1 MWQRFTERARKV
13 VFYAQEEA
21 GRLGENYV
29 STEHLLLGLVRENDS
44 VAARILDRIGVS
56 LGRIRSEI
64 ERQVARGDGRLGQDM
79 QLTPRAKRV
88 IDLAYDEAR
97 QLNNNYIGTEHLL
110 LGLIRE
116 GEGLAGRVLSKL
128 GVDLDRTR
136 REVMHLQEGGGEGGA
151 GGGSRQ
157 ATKTRTPTLD
167 EFGRD
172 LTELARNEKLDP
184 VIGRANEIERC
195 IQIISRRMK
204 NNPCLLGEPGVG
216 KTAIAEGLAQRIIMG
231 DIPDFLKDKR
241 VIQLDLAA
249 LVAGTKYRGEFEE
262 RMKRVMEEMRKAQ
275 GEIILFIDELHTLV
289 GAGAAEGAIDAS
301 NIMKPA
307 LARGE
312 LQCIG
317 ATTLDEYRKYVERDA
332 ALQRRFQA
340 IQVKEPSVDDAIE
353 ILKGL
358 RPRYEQHHKV
368 EITNEALDAA
378 ARLSDRYISDRFLPD
393 KAIDVIDEAASRVR
407 LRGAMPPQDLRDA
420 KIELNAVQKELN
432 GLPNNRQYEKA
443 YELQGRKRE
452 LEERVTELEEGWTET
467 KKDVKQT
474 VDEDEVAAIIFSMTG
489 IPVARLV
496 EAETQKLFR
505 MEEELHK
512 RIIGQHEAIVA
523 ISKAV
528 RRSRSGLRDVQRPI
542 GSFIF
547 LGPTGVGKTELA
559 RALSSYLFEKDDNL
573 IRIDMSEYMESFAV
587 SRLVGAPPGY
597 VGYDEGGQLSEAVRR
612 NPYSVVLLDEIEK
625 AHPEVYNL
633 LLQIMEDGRLTDS
646 HGRVID
652 FKNVILIMTSN
663 IGARSI
669 QGEREMGFG
678 RTGEAPKT
686 PEQITR
692 QMDSI
697 KGRITDEL
705 KRVFRPEFLNRVDE
719 TIIFHPLSQ
728 SEINEVVTLMLDRV
742 AKQVAQKGMDFEVT
756 LPAKEYLAR
765 EGFDPQYGARPLR
778 RAVQRLVEDPLAEE
792 ILLGRFDAND
802 TVLVDLDDDKGI
814 VFRKGAPLGTEGEH
828 SSPAV
833 TASEV
838 AAEVAA
844 MPAEQSV
851 GSN

>member
-151 GGGSRQ
+151 AGAGGRQ
-157 ATKTRTPTLD
+157 AAKTRTPTLD

-184 VIGRANEIERC
+184 VIGRASEIERC

-241 VIQLDLAA
+241 VVQLDLAA

-368 EITNEALDAA
+368 EITNDALDAA

-407 LRGAMPPQDLRDA
+407 LRAAMPPQELRDA

-452 LEERVTELEEGWTET
+452 LEERVTELEEGWAET
-467 KKDVKQT
+467 RKDAKQS
-474 VDEDEVAAIIFSMTG
+474 VDEDEVASIIFSMTG
-489 IPVARLV
+489 IPVSRLV

-512 RIIGQHEAIVA
+512 RVIGQHEAIVA

-528 RRSRSGLRDVQRPI
+528 RRSRSGLRDIKRPI

-559 RALSSYLFEKDDNL
+559 RALASYLFEKEDNL

-625 AHPEVYNL
+625 AHPEVYNI

-678 RTGEAPKT
+678 KASAGPKSAEET
-686 PEQITR
+686 AR
-692 QMDSI
+692 QMESI

-719 TIIFHPLSQ
+719 TIIFHPLSAE
-728 SEINEVVTLMLDRV
+728 EINEVVTLMLDRV
-742 AKQVAQKGMDFEVT
+742 SKQIAQKGMDFVVT
-756 LPAKEYLAR
+756 DAAKAYLSR

-778 RAVQRLVEDPLAEE
+778 RAVQRFVEDPLAEE
-792 ILLGRFDAND
+792 ILLGKFVAND
-802 TVLVDLDDDKGI
+802 TVLVDTDEESGI
-814 VFRKGAPLGTEGEH
+814 VFRKGAPLGLDDSLAATPE
-828 SSPAV
+828 V
-833 TASEV
+833 TPED
-838 AAEVAA
+838 AAEPAA
-844 MPAEQSV
+844 V
-851 GSN
+851 

>member
-151 GGGSRQ
+151 AASGSRSQ

-368 EITNEALDAA
+368 EITNDALDAA

-420 KIELNAVQKELN
+420 KIELNAIQKELN

-443 YELQGRKRE
+443 YDLQDRKRE
-452 LEERVTELEEGWTET
+452 LEEKVQSLEEGWQET
-467 KKDVKQT
+467 KKDAKQT
-474 VDEDEVAAIIFSMTG
+474 VDEDEVANIIFSMTG

-528 RRSRSGLRDVQRPI
+528 RRSRSGLRDAKRPI

-559 RALSSYLFEKDDNL
+559 RALAAYLFEKEDNL

-633 LLQIMEDGRLTDS
+633 LLQVMEDGRLTDS

-678 RTGEAPKT
+678 RTDTGPKSA
-686 PEQITR
+686 EEISR

-719 TIIFHPLSQ
+719 TIIFHPLSAD
-728 SEINEVVTLMLDRV
+728 EINEVVTLMLDRV
-742 AKQVAQKGMDFEVT
+742 AKQIAQKGMDFEVT
-756 LPAKEYLAR
+756 DAAKRYLAR

-778 RAVQRLVEDPLAEE
+778 RAVQRLVEDPLSEE

-802 TVLVDLDDDKGI
+802 TVLVDIDDEQGI
-814 VFRKGAPLGTEGEH
+814 VFRKGAPLGPEGEH
-828 SSPAV
+828 NLSLP
-833 TASEV
+833 
-838 AAEVAA
+838 AAEEAQIPEDEFTEPTVA
-844 MPAEQSV
+844 
-851 GSN
+851 

>member
-136 REVMHLQEGGGEGGA
+136 REVMHLQEGGGEGGVATA
-151 GGGSRQ
+151 GGTRQ

-172 LTELARNEKLDP
+172 LTEMARNEKLDP

-216 KTAIAEGLAQRIIMG
+216 KTAIAEGLAQRIVMG

-241 VIQLDLAA
+241 VVQLDLAS

-340 IQVKEPSVDDAIE
+340 IQVKEPSVDDCIE

-393 KAIDVIDEAASRVR
+393 KAIDVIDEASSRVR
-407 LRGAMPPQDLRDA
+407 LRAAMPPQELRDA
-420 KIELNAVQKELN
+420 KIEMNAVHKELN
-432 GLPNNRQYEKA
+432 SLPNNRQYEKA

-452 LEERVTELEEGWTET
+452 LEDRVRDLEEGWQEA
-467 KKDVKQT
+467 KKDSKTT

-489 IPVARLV
+489 IPVSRLV

-528 RRSRSGLRDVQRPI
+528 RRSRSGLRDIKRPI

-559 RALSSYLFEKDDNL
+559 RALASYLFEKEENL

-625 AHPEVYNL
+625 AHPEVYNI

-646 HGRVID
+646 HGRIID

-678 RTGEAPKT
+678 RTATGQPKSS
-686 PEQITR
+686 EDMQR

-705 KRVFRPEFLNRVDE
+705 KRVFRPEFLNRLDE
-719 TIIFHPLSQ
+719 TIIFHPLS
-728 SEINEVVTLMLDRV
+728 SEEILQVVTLMLERV
-742 AKQVAQKGMDFEVT
+742 GKQIAQKGMDFEVT
-756 LPAKEYLAR
+756 EAAKSFLAR

-792 ILLGRFDAND
+792 ILLGKFVAND
-802 TVLVDLDDDKGI
+802 TVVVDMDEERGI
-814 VFRKGAPLGTEGEH
+814 IFRKGAPLGLDSDPEPGSLTQEVTE
-828 SSPAV
+828 
-833 TASEV
+833 TA
-838 AAEVAA
+838 AA
-844 MPAEQSV
+844 
-851 GSN
+851 

>member
-136 REVMHLQEGGGEGGA
+136 REVMHLQEGGGEGGVA
-151 GGGSRQ
+151 TASRTQ

-407 LRGAMPPQDLRDA
+407 LRAAMPPQDLRDA
-420 KIELNAVQKELN
+420 KIELNAIQKELN

-443 YELQGRKRE
+443 YDLQGRKRE
-452 LEERVTELEEGWTET
+452 LEEKVQSLEEGWQET
-467 KKDVKQT
+467 KKEAKQT
-474 VDEDEVAAIIFSMTG
+474 VDEDEVANIIFSMTG
-489 IPVARLV
+489 IPVSRLV

-528 RRSRSGLRDVQRPI
+528 RRSRSGLRDIKRPI

-559 RALSSYLFEKDDNL
+559 RALAAYLFEKEDNL

-625 AHPEVYNL
+625 AHPEVYNI

-678 RTGEAPKT
+678 RLDTGPKT
-686 PEQITR
+686 AEQISR

-719 TIIFHPLSQ
+719 TIIFHPLSAE
-728 SEINEVVTLMLDRV
+728 EINEVVTLMLDRV
-742 AKQVAQKGMDFEVT
+742 SKQIAQKGMDFEVT
-756 LPAKEYLAR
+756 DAAKAYLAR

-778 RAVQRLVEDPLAEE
+778 RAVQRLVEDPLSEE
-792 ILLGRFDAND
+792 ILLGKYNAND
-802 TVLVDLDDDKGI
+802 TVVVDVDEERGI
-814 VFRKGAPLGTEGEH
+814 VFRNGAPLGLEGAHNPPAPEAEEVLIPEEEFTE
-828 SSPAV
+828 P
-833 TASEV
+833 TV
-838 AAEVAA
+838 A
-844 MPAEQSV
+844 
-851 GSN
+851 

>member
-136 REVMHLQEGGGEGGA
+136 REVMHLQEGGGEGNTA
-151 GGGSRQ
+151 TSGSRTQ
-157 ATKTRTPTLD
+157 AVKTRTPTLD

-420 KIELNAVQKELN
+420 KIELNAIQKELN

-443 YELQGRKRE
+443 YDLQGRKRE
-452 LEERVTELEEGWTET
+452 LEEKVQGLEEGWQET
-467 KKDVKQT
+467 KKDAKQT
-474 VDEDEVAAIIFSMTG
+474 VDEDEVANIIFSMTG

-559 RALSSYLFEKDDNL
+559 RALASYLFEKEDNL

-625 AHPEVYNL
+625 AHPEVYNI
-633 LLQIMEDGRLTDS
+633 LLQVMEDGRLTDS

-678 RTGEAPKT
+678 RLATGPKSA
-686 PEQITR
+686 EEISR

-719 TIIFHPLSQ
+719 TIIFHPLSAD
-728 SEINEVVTLMLDRV
+728 EINEVVTLMLDRV
-742 AKQVAQKGMDFEVT
+742 SKQIAQKGMDFEVT
-756 LPAKEYLAR
+756 DAAKQFLAR

-778 RAVQRLVEDPLAEE
+778 RAVQRLVEDPLSEE
-792 ILLGRFDAND
+792 ILLGKFDAND
-802 TVLVDLDDDKGI
+802 TVVVDVDPERGI
-814 VFRKGAPLGTEGEH
+814 TFHKGAPLGLEGEH
-828 SSPAV
+828 NPVVPSSEEAQIPEEEFIEP
-833 TASEV
+833 TV
-838 AAEVAA
+838 A
-844 MPAEQSV
+844 
-851 GSN
+851 